1 MIYGNLSVMLKK
13 VSTRKFVF
21 IVFVF
26 GVFVFVFWGLC
37 FRVLGSSIFVF
48 ATIASLT

>member
-21 IVFVF
+21 FVFVF
-26 GVFVFVFWGLC
+26 GVFVFVIWGLMP
-37 FRVLGSSIFVF
+37 SIFVF
-48 ATIASLT
+48 DTTVPKLCD